1 MLAIS
6 FEEIRNVKGPS
17 GQAEPNQSLDFSV
30 TAFTFLG
37 SQSGS
42 VGCLQMTHL
51 PLWNPLQRI
60 QGGGGRRSTPH
71 GSPFTRQRA
80 GQGTAEAA
88 RAANSLKTV
97 FVIPENK

>member
-1 MLAIS
+1 MLVIS

-60 QGGGGRRSTPH
+60 QGGGGAQIHPARISFYPPASRARHRRSCPRCKQ
-71 GSPFTRQRA
+71 S
-80 GQGTAEAA
+80 E
-88 RAANSLKTV
+88 NS
-97 FVIPENK
+97 FRYP